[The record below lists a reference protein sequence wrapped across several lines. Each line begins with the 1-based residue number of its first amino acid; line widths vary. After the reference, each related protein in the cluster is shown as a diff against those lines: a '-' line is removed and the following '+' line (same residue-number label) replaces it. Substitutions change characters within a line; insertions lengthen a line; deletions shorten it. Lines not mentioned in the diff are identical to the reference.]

1 MQRGKLWKKYKTS
14 QLLNINMCEYLNEV
28 EKELKFYDM
37 DISCKEEQQ
46 IKELIDSSLEVETE
60 KLGHET
66 ELSRDI
72 VIRQGIFGTY
82 YSVKNIKLKLVD
94 ILEGLLSIIGSNPL
108 YQTVFI
114 VILLHRLFV
123 QMKID
128 LEEMEVTLCVILW
141 DVGRQIQITDQNVV
155 EIVNK
160 GLNDTH
166 YIKMEEGRTFQ
177 VLNEMI
183 RKGIVVVEEGK
194 YRIATKVRFE

>member
-1 MQRGKLWKKYKTS
+1 MQRGKIWKRHKS
-14 QLLNINMCEYLNEV
+14 SELLNINMREYLNEV
-28 EKELKFYDM
+28 EKELRFYDM
-37 DISCKEEQQ
+37 DISCEEERQ

-60 KLGHET
+60 KLGHEK

-72 VIRQGIFGTY
+72 VIRQGILGTY
-82 YSVKNIKLKLVD
+82 YSVKNIQVKLVD
-94 ILEGLLSIIGSNPL
+94 ILEGLLGVIGGNPL
-108 YQTVFI
+108 DRTAAM
-114 VILLHRLFV
+114 VILLYKLFG

-128 LEEMEVTLCVILW
+128 LDEMEVALCVILW
-141 DVGRQIQITDQNVV
+141 DAGRHIQITDENVI

-160 GLNDTH
+160 GLKDMH

-183 RKGIVVVEEGK
+183 RKGIVTVEAGK